1 MPDRPAP
8 EEIIEAILVPEQRSD
23 GAAHAN
29 VTAHTAVPPGRTI
42 AFKDFIPKEGTKPTP
57 TLFGEVQVKTFAD
70 LEEAVERANKWIAR
84 KGAQVVNVETV
95 FLPNVGE
102 TDQSTATTN
111 FSNMADRWRQ
121 FVRVWYLE

>member
-1 MPDRPAP
+1 MPETP
-8 EEIIEAILVPEQRSD
+8 EPEKILEAILVPEQRGD
-23 GAAHAN
+23 AAAHAN
-29 VTAHTAVPPGRTI
+29 IAAHSAVPPGRTI
-42 AFKDFIPKEGTKPTP
+42 AFKDFIPKEGTKPTS

-84 KGAQVVNVETV
+84 KGVQVVNVETV
-95 FLPNVGE
+95 FLPNFGE
-102 TDQSTATTN
+102 SDQSTATTN